1 MRIPFKTTIVGT
13 LAVILLGIVFVS
25 SAAAQCGIPSIAG
38 TIQPQS
44 WPGEP
49 EPRRAEGLDVA
60 DKEGSDHGIVGFWKF
75 KFALPDGTVIDN
87 GFVQW
92 HGDGTEITNSSRP
105 PATGN
110 FCMGVWEKGGRSSYE
125 LNHFALGWDPSGNL
139 IGPVQ
144 LRAHV
149 TLNHKADRYEG
160 TFTADQYDQSG
171 NLLVHVEGT
180 VTATR
185 ITVDTPVG
193 DVL

>member
-1 MRIPFKTTIVGT
+1 MRTPLKTTIVET
-13 LAVILLGIVFVS
+13 LAVLFLGIVFVS
-25 SAAAQCGIPSIAG
+25 SAAAQCGSPSIAG

-49 EPRRAEGLDVA
+49 EPRRAESLDVA
-60 DKEGSDHGIVGFWKF
+60 DKEGSDHRIVGFWKF
-75 KFALPDGTVIDN
+75 KFVLPDGTVIDN

-92 HGDGTEITNSSRP
+92 HSDGTEITNSSRP

-110 FCMGVWEKGGRSSYE
+110 FCMGVWEKTGRSSYK

-144 LRAHV
+144 LRADV
-149 TLNHKADRYEG
+149 TLNHEANHYEG
-160 TFTADQYDQSG
+160 TFTIDQYDVSG
-171 NLLVHVEGT
+171 NPLAHVAGT
-180 VTATR
+180 VTAIR

>member
-1 MRIPFKTTIVGT
+1 MRTPFRTTIVGT
-13 LAVILLGIVFVS
+13 LATLFLGMVFVS
-25 SAAAQCGIPSIAG
+25 SASAQCGFPSIAG

-44 WPGEP
+44 QGEP
-49 EPRRAEGLDVA
+49 EPRRTEDLGVA
-60 DKEGSDHGIVGFWKF
+60 DTGGSDHGIVGFWKF
-75 KFALPDGTVIDN
+75 KFVLPDGTVIDN

-92 HGDGTEITNSSRP
+92 HSDGTEITNSSRP

-110 FCMGVWEKGGRSSYE
+110 FCMGVWERSERSSYE

-149 TLNHKADRYEG
+149 TVNHKADHYEG
-160 TFTADQYDQSG
+160 TFTADQYDLSG
-171 NLLVHVEGT
+171 NLLGHVAGT

-185 ITVDTPVG
+185 ITVDTPIG